1 VQEDHTHQSEG
12 LEEEAKPTAPT
23 PSLGAL
29 LSLITPQFKEHRLRL
44 TIGFIA
50 LVSVD
55 FLQLMIPRILKHGV
69 DALSAG
75 NATPELLFKLGA
87 GIVAIA
93 VFVVGFRFVW
103 RTLIIGFSRYLERAL
118 RNRIFNHILVM
129 DQPFFEKRSIGDIMA
144 HASNDLAA
152 VQLACG
158 MGMVAAVD
166 ALVLAIAAI
175 GFMIHIHPMLTLMAL
190 LPMPI
195 LAISTR
201 LLSSKLHHRFN
212 TVQESFSLIMEF
224 ARSALI
230 SVKLSKAYTLERIQ
244 TREFN
249 RLGKIY
255 ARANIQVAMV
265 QGVLFPAATLI
276 GNLGLLAILLFG
288 GKLVISKTIT
298 MGDFVAFITYLQ
310 MLIWPM
316 MAVGWVANL
325 LQRGLTAMRRVHSLI
340 SSEPLLLDRPSSPH
354 AAVLQPTISVNQL
367 SFTYPS
373 SSQPNLENISFS
385 VTSGIIGIAGRTGS
399 GKSTLCKLLV
409 RLYPVPDNTVFFGE
423 RDVND
428 LSLVSVRSQIG
439 YVSQE
444 PVLFSDTMSAN
455 IAFGREDA
463 SIEEIEQAARDAD
476 IHKDIIEFP
485 SAYNTFIGERGV
497 TLSGGQRQRVALA
510 RALICNRPVLVL
522 DDGLSAVDTE
532 TESKILEVLRS
543 RLKGRTV
550 FIVSN
555 RIKLLS
561 MTDRILLL
569 NQGRL
574 VNDGDHNT
582 LLEENEFYQ
591 TMYKKQMQNEKETK
605 QDA

>member
-1 VQEDHTHQSEG
+1 
-12 LEEEAKPTAPT
+12 
-23 PSLGAL
+23 
-29 LSLITPQFKEHRLRL
+29 
-44 TIGFIA
+44 
-50 LVSVD
+50 
-55 FLQLMIPRILKHGV
+55 MIPRILKHGV
-69 DALSAG
+69 DALSTDT
-75 NATPELLFKLGA
+75 ATPELLLKLGA
-87 GIVAIA
+87 GVVAIA
-93 VFVVGFRFVW
+93 ILVVGFRFVW

-175 GFMIHIHPMLTLMAL
+175 GFMLHIHPMLTVMAL

-212 TVQESFSLIMEF
+212 TVQERFSLIMEF

-230 SVKLSKAYTLERIQ
+230 SVKLSKAYTLETIQ

-249 RLGKIY
+249 RLGKNY
-255 ARANIQVAMV
+255 AQANIQVAMV

-288 GKLVISKTIT
+288 GQLVISKTIT

-325 LQRGLTAMRRVHSLI
+325 LQRGITALRRVHSLI
-340 SSEPLLLDRPSSPH
+340 SSEPLLLDRPSSLN
-354 AAVLQPTISVNQL
+354 AAELKPTISVNQL
-367 SFTYPS
+367 NFTYPS
-373 SSQPNLENISFS
+373 SSRPDLENISFS

-409 RLYPVPDNTVFFGE
+409 RLYPVPDNSVFFGKS
-423 RDVND
+423 DVND

-444 PVLFSDTMSAN
+444 PVLFSDSIRAN

-463 SIEEIEQAARDAD
+463 TAEEIEQAARDAD
-476 IHKDIIEFP
+476 MHKDIIEFP
-485 SAYNTFIGERGV
+485 SAYNTIIGERGV

-510 RALICNRPVLVL
+510 RALICNRPVLVI

-532 TESKILEVLRS
+532 TESKILDVLSS
-543 RLKGRTV
+543 RLKGKTV

-569 NQGRL
+569 DRGRL
-574 VNDGDHNT
+574 VNDGDHKT

-591 TMYKKQMQNEKETK
+591 TMYQKQMQNDKEIE

>member
-1 VQEDHTHQSEG
+1 MQEDHTHQPEG
-12 LEEEAKPTAPT
+12 LEEEAKPTAPV

-29 LSLITPQFKEHRLRL
+29 LSLITPQFKKHRLRL
-44 TIGFIA
+44 AIGFIA

-69 DALSAG
+69 DALSVG

-93 VFVVGFRFVW
+93 IFVVGFRFVW

-212 TVQESFSLIMEF
+212 TVQERFSLIMEF
-224 ARSALI
+224 ARSALVSI
-230 SVKLSKAYTLERIQ
+230 KLSKAYTLEAIQ

-249 RLGKIY
+249 RLGKNY
-255 ARANIQVAMV
+255 ARANIEVAMV

-288 GKLVISKTIT
+288 GKLVVNKIIT

-354 AAVLQPTISVNQL
+354 IAMLQPTISVNQL

-373 SSQPNLENISFS
+373 SSQPDLEDISFS
-385 VTSGIIGIAGRTGS
+385 VASGIIGIAGRTGS

-409 RLYPVPDNTVFFGE
+409 RLYPVPDNTVFFGD
-423 RDVND
+423 RDVNH

-463 SIEEIEQAARDAD
+463 STEEIEQAARDAD
-476 IHKDIIEFP
+476 IHKDISAFS
-485 SAYNTFIGERGV
+485 SAYNTIIGERGV

-510 RALICNRPVLVL
+510 RALICNRPVLVI

-555 RIKLLS
+555 
-561 MTDRILLL
+561 
-569 NQGRL
+569 
-574 VNDGDHNT
+574 
-582 LLEENEFYQ
+582 
-591 TMYKKQMQNEKETK
+591 
-605 QDA
+605 